1 MPARL
6 PLMSQRAMSTPL
18 IALNSTGPFR
28 QYELTYDD
36 CQMSSI
42 SSGLRPIRN
51 GLRYLSTATWTTCAR
66 WVNVAQPRP
75 YSPGSLVDTL
85 TTTSR
90 IRFGAVRIAETSVIF
105 SGGSPRL
112 ADAACASAASTAGGV
127 VSDKGPHPSAVPAG
141 SQRSRSRRFMVDRLR
156 PVVAGL

>member
-6 PLMSQRAMSTPL
+6 PLMSHSAMSTPL
-18 IALNSTGPFR
+18 MVLNRTGPLR

-42 SSGLRPIRN
+42 SSGFRPIRN
-51 GLRYLSTATWTTCAR
+51 GFRYFSTAVWTAYAR

-75 YSPGSLVDTL
+75 YRPGSLVVTL

-90 IRFGAVRIAETSVIF
+90 IRLGAVRIALTSLIF
-105 SGGSPRL
+105 
-112 ADAACASAASTAGGV
+112 
-127 VSDKGPHPSAVPAG
+127 KG
-141 SQRSRSRRFMVDRLR
+141 
-156 PVVAGL
+156 